1 MVQSRVFNVFF
12 LILGTWLLKKGSN
25 LCQYVSYRGAAV
37 GIAHVMY
44 AAKNVFS
51 VCFKKYVRN
60 VYVAFCVSYK
70 CKKMAQIK
78 DSSGPY
84 LQM

>member
-1 MVQSRVFNVFF
+1 
-12 LILGTWLLKKGSN
+12 
-25 LCQYVSYRGAAV
+25 V